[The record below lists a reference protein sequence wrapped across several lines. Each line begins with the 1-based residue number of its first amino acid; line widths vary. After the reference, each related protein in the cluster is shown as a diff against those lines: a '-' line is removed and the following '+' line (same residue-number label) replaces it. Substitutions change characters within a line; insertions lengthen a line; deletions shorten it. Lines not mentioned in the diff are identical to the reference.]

1 MSDKCTSLIQNQK
14 IGLESGH
21 TNDDSPCSC
30 DGHAR
35 PLDELE
41 TSGRG
46 ARQEAG
52 GEVAGGDLALVD
64 RREAVDVFVAADAVS
79 NLWSINGVL
88 LVV

>member
-1 MSDKCTSLIQNQK
+1 MGHQSR
-14 IGLESGH
+14 H

-30 DGHAR
+30 YGHAR

-64 RREAVDVFVAADAVS
+64 RREAVDVLVAADAVS
-79 NLWSINGVL
+79 NLWSIKGVL
-88 LVV
+88 LIEVFKGQIIIQ